1 MSDVTA
7 IEERTMNDLPA
18 CDARVCPAEHAGW
31 LSTPLRR
38 LFQDPRRILAGLIDP
53 GDTVVDVGCGP
64 GFFTL
69 PMARMTGE
77 TGTVIAVDLQEEMLR
92 HVRQRAEKARLAARI
107 RTHRCSADAL
117 GLTVEADLVLAF
129 YMLHEVPDPAA
140 FLAQVRA
147 ILRPGGRMLLIEPK
161 GHVSAADFER
171 SITQAKAE
179 GLHPVSE
186 RRLLM
191 SRGVLLQTQA

>member
-7 IEERTMNDLPA
+7 IGERTMTDLPA
-18 CDARVCPAEHAGW
+18 CDARVCPADHAGW

-38 LFQDPRRILAGLIDP
+38 LFQDPERILAGLISA
-53 GDTVVDVGCGP
+53 GDTVVDIGCGP
-64 GFFTL
+64 GFFSL
-69 PMARMTGE
+69 PMARMVGE
-77 TGTVIAVDLQEEMLR
+77 TGSVIAVDLQEEMLR
-92 HVRQRAEKARLAARI
+92 LVRQRAGKAHLAARI
-107 RTHRCSADAL
+107 CTHQCGADSI
-117 GLTVEADLVLAF
+117 GLTVQADLVLAF

-140 FLAQVRA
+140 FLEQVNA

-161 GHVSAADFER
+161 GHVSAAAFER
-171 SITQAKAE
+171 SVAQARAA

-191 SRGVLLQTQA
+191 SRGVLLQAQV